1 MTKLDYL
8 KSDLETHTER
18 RDQLKSGKA
27 GKFISR
33 AGYPV
38 SGVIAS
44 YDKIIASLEEEIAEL
59 EGKHKKKTSSKKQGK
74 AGAKQPATSKQ

>member
-8 KSDLETHTER
+8 KFDLETHTER

-59 EGKHKKKTSSKKQGK
+59 EGKKKTPSKKQSKKK
-74 AGAKQPATSKQ
+74 AAKQSLTTKQ

>member
-33 AGYPV
+33 AGYPI

-59 EGKHKKKTSSKKQGK
+59 EGKKKQGK
-74 AGAKQPATSKQ
+74 KKAAKQSLTTKQ